1 MPTAA
6 NSLNISNLGVTC
18 FDGTATFSGRT
29 ITAGT
34 GITVTNGSGVSGNPT
49 IAATGG
55 GMAWVDTTGS
65 TQTMSPN
72 TGYTADDGANL
83 ITFTLPTNDTQG
95 NVMIIMGKGSGL
107 FTVVYTTGQFIQFG
121 KTASTTTTGNITSN
135 LASDCVTLRCLT
147 TSATAP
153 TYEVVSSV
161 GTFAVT

>member
-6 NSLNISNLGVTC
+6 NSLNISGTGIQS
-18 FDGTATFSGRT
+18 FDGTATFAGRT
-29 ITAGT
+29 ISAGT
-34 GITVTNGSGVSGNPT
+34 GISISNGNGVSGNPT
-49 IAATGG
+49 ITATFG

-65 TQTMSPN
+65 TQQMAPN
-72 TGYTADDGANL
+72 TGYTADDGASL

-107 FTVVYTTGQFIQFG
+107 FTVVYTTSQFIVFG
-121 KTASTTTTGNITSN
+121 KTTSTTTTGNIASN

-147 TSATAP
+147 TSASAP
-153 TYEVVSSV
+153 TYEVLASQ